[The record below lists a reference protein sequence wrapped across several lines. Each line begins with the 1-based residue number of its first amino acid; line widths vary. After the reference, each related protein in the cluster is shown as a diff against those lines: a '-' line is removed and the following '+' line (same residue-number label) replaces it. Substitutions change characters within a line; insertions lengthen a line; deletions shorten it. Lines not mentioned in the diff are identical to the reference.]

1 MIRNIGLLEETGKK
15 DVCVITWQL
24 NEGKKNE
31 ELRRALEERGF
42 RVRFAGRMHGLM
54 RRFVRLKLSA
64 RLTKRQYCTQLLKY
78 LLLAAERMLQPGCP
92 GREPETLY
100 LLVNYLLTGDG
111 WLHEEAQIR
120 FRERGAEDRLFFY
133 DAETGTVLKPEKP
146 VLGYLE
152 YNVNN
157 YCNLRCKG
165 CSHFCNLIREPE
177 FADIHRFR
185 EDLDRL
191 KELFGQIEVIRL
203 MGGEPFLN
211 PDLGAFVSA
220 ARGAFPHAALNVVSN
235 GLLIPKTKEEV
246 LEVLRRNNAVVQVS
260 NYPPTV
266 RMGDAIRRKLEDCG
280 VRYSISRPVLEF
292 QYEVG
297 GKAGDARKNY
307 LHCPMIQ
314 DHLLSGEG
322 RLCVCCNPV
331 LYAENRDRLRT
342 KRNVS
347 DQDTVPL
354 RGAGDGYEILR
365 RLHES
370 VPFCRY
376 CLNRRK
382 IMFPWKGNYL
392 KELTKENLKD

>member
-15 DVCVITWQL
+15 DVCVVTWQL
-24 NEGKKNE
+24 NEEKRNA
-31 ELRRALEERGF
+31 ELRRALEEHGF
-42 RVRFAGRMHGLM
+42 RVRFAGGMHGLM

-78 LLLAAERMLQPGCP
+78 LLLAAERTLQPGRP

-100 LLVNYLLTGDG
+100 LLVNHLRTGDS
-111 WLHEEAQIR
+111 WLHEEIQIR
-120 FRERGAEDRLFFY
+120 FRERGAEGRLFFY
-133 DAETGTVLKPEKP
+133 DAEAGGILKPDRP

-152 YNVNN
+152 YSVNN
-157 YCNLRCKG
+157 HCNLRCKG
-165 CSHFCNLIREPE
+165 CSHYSNLIREPE
-177 FADIHRFR
+177 FADISRFR
-185 EDLDRL
+185 EDLGRL
-191 KELFGQIEVIRL
+191 RELFGQVEVIRL
-203 MGGEPFLN
+203 LGGEPFLN

-220 ARGAFPHAALNVVSN
+220 AREAFPYAALSVVSN
-235 GLLIPKTKEEV
+235 GLLIPKAKEEV
-246 LEVLRRNNAVVQVS
+246 LEVLRRNNAAVQVS

-266 RMGDAIRRKLEDCG
+266 RMEDAIRRKLEECG

-314 DHLLSGEG
+314 DHLLSGDG
-322 RLCVCCNPV
+322 RLCVCGNPV
-331 LYAENRDRLRT
+331 LYEENRDRLRV
-342 KRNVS
+342 KREVS
-347 DQDTVPL
+347 GQDAISL
-354 RGAGDGYEILR
+354 RGVEDGYEVLR
-365 RLHES
+365 RLHEPA
-370 VPFCRY
+370 PFCRY

-392 KELTKENLKD
+392 KELTKENLED